1 MKKKGLGSLAVWM
14 VLLVVGLACTFG
26 FGWSPVLGLDLQGG
40 LSATLIPKEGTKTTN
55 DAVTE
60 AANIIRNRVDGLGI
74 AEPDVVRSGHT
85 VVVQLPGLKSKADQE
100 RAKKIIGTT
109 AKLQFHQVLADLGPA
124 TPATSTP
131 GTTRP
136 GTTRPGTTTPSATTA
151 APASSTPASSAPA
164 SSAPATTAASSGTNE
179 KSLGVAPDAAG
190 VDPVAYR
197 APTATTSPPTTTPSA
212 STTAPPTTAGA
223 PTTTLSVED
232 QLKAYMAQHP
242 GAKIYTGDG
251 QRYLLGPVLF
261 DGTVLSSA
269 EAQLNSQT
277 GQWEVNVK
285 VKNSHKTEV
294 NDAFNECFSG
304 KDTCPP
310 IRNGDAGGQR
320 GAIAMVLDGA
330 VISAPTVNAIDLP
343 KNPNGFVITGNFTH
357 KTADALALQ
366 LRYGALPVEF
376 QPATLETV
384 SATLGANSLHAGIV
398 AGLVGLALVALYML
412 VFYRLLGLVAILSLA
427 TSTGYLWV
435 VISYLGAHNGL
446 ALTLAGITGIIVSV
460 GVAVDSNVVFYEH
473 LREDMTK
480 GRTLRGTV
488 QSSFKVAWGTIVSA
502 DFVSLIGAVI
512 LYLLTVGSVRGFAFY
527 LGLSTLIDLL
537 ASWFFMRPVVYW
549 LANRPYFNS
558 RPGLLGVRAHHRG
571 AATVG
576 GATAAEAT
584 A

>member
-1 MKKKGLGSLAVWM
+1 MKKKGLGALAVWM

-40 LSATLIPKEGTKTTN
+40 LSATLIPKAGTKTTN

-109 AKLQFHQVLADLGPA
+109 AKLQFHQVLADLGPV
-124 TPATSTP
+124 TPATTTP
-131 GTTRP
+131 GTTAP
-136 GTTRPGTTTPSATTA
+136 GTTKPGATTPSASTA
-151 APASSTPASSAPA
+151 ASAST
-164 SSAPATTAASSGTNE
+164 APATTAGSSGTNE
-179 KSLGVAPDAAG
+179 NSMGVPPDSAG
-190 VDPVAYR
+190 VDPVSYR
-197 APTATTSPPTTTPSA
+197 APTATTTPPATSAPATTAGGATTTG
-212 STTAPPTTAGA
+212 PPTTASG
-223 PTTTLSVED
+223 PTTTLSIED
-232 QLKAYMAQHP
+232 QLKAFMAQHP
-242 GAKIYTGDG
+242 GSKIFTGDG
-251 QRYLLGPVLF
+251 QRYLMGPVLF

-285 VKNSHKTEV
+285 VKGSHKAEV
-294 NDAFNECFSG
+294 NDAFNECFAG

-320 GAIAMVLDGA
+320 GAIAMVLDGE

-398 AGLVGLALVALYML
+398 AGLVGLALVAVYML

-435 VISYLGAHNGL
+435 VISYLGDHNGL

-549 LANRPYFNS
+549 LANRPYLNS
-558 RPGLLGVRAHHRG
+558 RPGLLGVRAHHAG
-571 AATVG
+571 AASVG
-576 GATAAEAT
+576 GATVEEAT

>member
-1 MKKKGLGSLAVWM
+1 MKKKGLGALAVWM

-74 AEPDVVRSGHT
+74 AEPEVVRSGHT

-124 TPATSTP
+124 TPSTAT
-131 GTTRP
+131 TT
-136 GTTRPGTTTPSATTA
+136 PGTTTPRTT
-151 APASSTPASSAPA
+151 TPRTT
-164 SSAPATTAASSGTNE
+164 APATTAPATTAPATTPEPSGTNE
-179 KSLGVAPDAAG
+179 NSMGVTPHGQAG
-190 VDPVAYR
+190 VEPIAYG
-197 APTATTSPPTTTPSA
+197 APTA
-212 STTAPPTTAGA
+212 TTAPPTTGAPATTASGPTASAAPTTSGA
-223 PTTTLSVED
+223 PTTTLSPED
-232 QLKAYMAQHP
+232 QLKAYMAAHP
-242 GAKIYTGDG
+242 GSKIYTGDG
-251 QRYLLGPVLF
+251 GRYLLGPVLF

-269 EAQLNSQT
+269 EAQLNSQN

-285 VKNSHKTEV
+285 VKDSQKKKV
-294 NDAFNECFSG
+294 NDAFNECFTG
-304 KDTCPP
+304 KETCPP
-310 IRNGDAGGQR
+310 IRSGDAGGQR

-330 VISAPTVNAIDLP
+330 VISAPTVNAVDLP

-398 AGLVGLALVALYML
+398 AGLVGLGLVAIYML

-435 VISYLGAHNGL
+435 VISYLGDHNGL

-549 LANRPYFNS
+549 LATRPYFNS
-558 RPGLLGVRAHHRG
+558 RPGLLGVRAHHKG

-576 GATAAEAT
+576 GPVTEAT
-584 A
+584 T

>member
-1 MKKKGLGSLAVWM
+1 MKKKGLGALAVWM

-74 AEPDVVRSGHT
+74 AEPEVVRSGHT

-124 TPATSTP
+124 TPSTATTTPGTTAPGTTAPGTTASPATTGAPATSTP
-131 GTTRP
+131 ATTAPSATRENSEAPAP
-136 GTTRPGTTTPSATTA
+136 GTRRGVEPVAYHAPTATTTPPTTA
-151 APASSTPASSAPA
+151 APA
-164 SSAPATTAASSGTNE
+164 
-179 KSLGVAPDAAG
+179 
-190 VDPVAYR
+190 
-197 APTATTSPPTTTPSA
+197 TTTPGA
-212 STTAPPTTAGA
+212 TTAPPTTASG

-232 QLKAYMAQHP
+232 QLKAYMAAHP
-242 GAKIYTGDG
+242 GSKIYTGDG
-251 QRYLLGPVLF
+251 GRYLLGPVLF

-269 EAQLNSQT
+269 EAQLNSQN

-285 VKNSHKTEV
+285 VKDSQKKKV
-294 NDAFNECFSG
+294 NDAFNECFTG
-304 KDTCPP
+304 KETCPP
-310 IRNGDAGGQR
+310 IRSGDAGGQR

-330 VISAPTVNAIDLP
+330 VISAPTVNAVDLP

-398 AGLVGLALVALYML
+398 AGLVGLALVAIYML

-558 RPGLLGVRAHHRG
+558 RPGLLGVRAHHKG

-576 GATAAEAT
+576 GPVTEAT
-584 A
+584 T